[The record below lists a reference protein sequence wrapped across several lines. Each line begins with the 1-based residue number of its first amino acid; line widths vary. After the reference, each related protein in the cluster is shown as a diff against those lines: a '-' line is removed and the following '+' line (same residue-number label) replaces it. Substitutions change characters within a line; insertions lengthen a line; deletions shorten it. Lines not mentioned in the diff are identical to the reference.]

1 MTAEP
6 RWLTEEEQVFWR
18 CLLAAHRKL
27 QRIVDDSLE
36 ASSSLSSPEYA
47 VLVSL
52 SEAEDRSLRL
62 RELCA
67 YLNWDRSRTSHQI
80 TRMARR
86 GLVTKEKSQSD
97 GRGVL
102 VCLTD
107 TGFERLQR
115 AVPDHVETVRR
126 VVFDHL
132 DPEDI
137 PAIRRFFDSVLALDE
152 AVAVSY
158 THLTLPTNR
167 EV

>member
-1 MTAEP
+1 M
-6 RWLTEEEQVFWR
+6 
-18 CLLAAHRKL
+18 
-27 QRIVDDSLE
+27 
-36 ASSSLSSPEYA
+36 
-47 VLVSL
+47 
-52 SEAEDRSLRL
+52 RL

-86 GLVTKEKSQSD
+86 GLVTKEKSASD
-97 GRGVL
+97 GRGVH

-107 TGFERLQR
+107 LGFERLRR

-152 AVAVSY
+152 EVVDPKIPVSD
-158 THLTLPTNR
+158 
-167 EV
+167 